1 MYSLVLMAALST
13 GSQAPGF
20 FPNHPLF
27 GGGYHGCAGCCGGT
41 PVPVYGYG
49 GCHGYSGC
57 MGGYSGISY
66 PAPVAVP
73 VYGGCAGLNYA
84 GCTGYGYGYGHGFAL
99 PHGYSYYGT
108 CDGGCWGVGHS
119 WMNHVPALPP
129 LPSPKEGDKQEPE
142 KLTEPPQER
151 DKPERGGASVEPNRA
166 RVVVNLPADA
176 RLYID
181 DAPTRATSE
190 VRTFRT
196 PELRDGETY
205 YYVLRAE
212 IDIDGRPVALTK
224 RVVLRPG
231 EEVHATFEDPRTIA
245 VTRQR

>member
-1 MYSLVLMAALST
+1 MYSIVLMAALTT
-13 GSQAPGF
+13 GGQTPGF

-27 GGGYHGCAGCCGGT
+27 GGWSGCGCCGGM
-41 PVPVYGYG
+41 PVYGYG

-66 PAPVAVP
+66 PAPVAVH
-73 VYGGCAGLNYA
+73 VYGGCTGLNYA
-84 GCTGYGYGYGHGFAL
+84 GCMGYAHGYGHGFAL

-119 WMNHVPALPP
+119 WSNNIPGLQP
-129 LPSPKEGDKQEPE
+129 LPGPKEDEKNPE
-142 KLTEPPQER
+142 KIRELPQEER
-151 DKPERGGASVEPNRA
+151 PERGGAVEPSRA
-166 RVVVNLPADA
+166 RVVVSLPADA
-176 RLYID
+176 RLFID
-181 DAPTRATSE
+181 ERPTRATSE

-205 YYVLRAE
+205 YYILRAE
-212 IDIDGRPVALTK
+212 IDVDGKPVTLTK
-224 RVVLRPG
+224 RVELRPG
-231 EEVHATFEDPRTIA
+231 QEVHATFDDPRIIA